1 MSGIQLSQ
9 EAIDAVHALRDVK
22 GHVTAIAVLMA
33 ARDPDSPLHEFFE
46 WDDIVAAEKER
57 LEQAKRI
64 VKSIRVAVQVGPTV
78 VHAPGY
84 LPVPNKVATY
94 QPTEAVQP
102 GSDEAREIVLAELG
116 RIGHQLERTSR
127 IAAVIG
133 APVTTD
139 LDQLVAMISAL
150 KGRI

>member
-1 MSGIQLSQ
+1 
-9 EAIDAVHALRDVK
+9 
-22 GHVTAIAVLMA
+22 
-33 ARDPDSPLHEFFE
+33 
-46 WDDIVAAEKER
+46 
-57 LEQAKRI
+57 
-64 VKSIRVAVQVGPTV
+64 
-78 VHAPGY
+78 
-84 LPVPNKVATY
+84 
-94 QPTEAVQP
+94 VQP